1 MNWTNLKVGFGE
13 GKMEF
18 AKREKGQSFENYL
31 DKLAIELKNLHLS
44 RKDADNY
51 SETIIDEIKN
61 EYNLFGE
68 EAEPKT
74 VDKIIIQKISD
85 VFDALILSGLDVN
98 SDSDE
103 NALNSSIW
111 IENID
116 IAIMLAKKFLDNGAD
131 PNLKLT
137 CEGGE
142 SLYQNMDFAVGYDM
156 FGDELFMKLW
166 LLLIAYGGCD
176 SDGNDRLIPAPGE
189 AYDIAKNINNISFFI
204 DYREDGHHVMHFYDK
219 ETNSEFAMYE
229 KLYTG
234 G

>member
-1 MNWTNLKVGFGE
+1 
-13 GKMEF
+13 MEF
-18 AKREKGQSFENYL
+18 IKREKGQSFGDYL
-31 DKLAIELKNLHLS
+31 DKIAIELKNLKLS
-44 RKDADNY
+44 RKDADHY
-51 SETIIDEIKN
+51 SETIIYEIMD

-74 VDKIIIQKISD
+74 VDKVIIQKISD

-116 IAIMLAKKFLDNGAD
+116 IALMLAKKFLDKGAN

-142 SLYQNMDFAVGYDM
+142 SLYQYMDFAVGYDM

-176 SDGNDRLIPAPGE
+176 NDGSNSLIVAPGE
-189 AYDIAKNINNISFFI
+189 NYDIAKNINNIGFSI
-204 DYREDGHHVMHFYDK
+204 DYKEDGYHIIHFYDK
-219 ETNSEFAMYE
+219 ETNSEFAMYK
-229 KLYTG
+229 KLFRG